1 MRGGKEGETRREA
14 VACCQLG
21 ITTLAGMKCGVVF
34 SSHDVCFF
42 EPSVPS
48 HVQLFSSVC
57 PGGVCDWGHVIVTW
71 TGHGSLR
78 RGW

>member
-34 SSHDVCFF
+34 RRTTFVSLSRPCRRMCSFSPRCAPEVSVIRGMSS
-42 EPSVPS
+42 
-48 HVQLFSSVC
+48 
-57 PGGVCDWGHVIVTW
+57 
-71 TGHGSLR
+71 
-78 RGW
+78 